1 MRDPRVITHAFVRG
15 VAAAMLTVGVA
26 GRSGAQEVPPL
37 TPLDA
42 PPRTSSMVLRIDA
55 VPNALSGVPVESLP
69 PFERPN
75 GMLLRAGTL
84 VYQLSSR
91 RDTLVTPMG
100 QRTVVVTETTFAGA
114 PSWLIAESRTGTAV
128 TTTDSLYLARSDLSP
143 GRWLAT
149 NGKAQLAA
157 SFSRDS
163 MFVAMQSYQGRS
175 SVVTPLP
182 VGALLSAGM
191 VERIVELL
199 PLEVGFRTGATVVLF
214 EMGTPRAIPAELRV
228 DQEEA
233 LVLPGRTVDCWV
245 VILRAG
251 TLEERLWVTK
261 AEPRVV
267 KTEQSTGSG
276 LLTAMIQP

>member
-1 MRDPRVITHAFVRG
+1 MIAAAVGRG
-15 VAAAMLTVGVA
+15 VVGAMLMVGVA

-55 VPNALSGVPVESLP
+55 VPNALTGVPVESLP
-69 PFERPN
+69 PFARPN

-91 RDTLVTPMG
+91 RDTLVTPLG

-128 TTTDSLYLARSDLSP
+128 ATTDSLFLARSDLSP
-143 GRWLAT
+143 VRWLAT
-149 NGKAQLAA
+149 NARTQLAS

-163 MFVAMQSYQGRS
+163 MFVAMQSYQGRAS
-175 SVVTPLP
+175 FLTPLP
-182 VGALLSAGM
+182 AGALLTAGM

-199 PLEVGFRTGATVVLF
+199 PLEIGFRTGATIVLF

-228 DQEEA
+228 DAQEP
-233 LVLPGRTVDCWV
+233 LVLTDRTVDCWV
-245 VILRAG
+245 VVLRAG
-251 TLEERLWVTK
+251 TLEERLWVTRDS
-261 AEPRVV
+261 PRVV
-267 KTEQSTGSG
+267 KTEQVTAGG
-276 LLTAMIQP
+276 LLTAVLQP